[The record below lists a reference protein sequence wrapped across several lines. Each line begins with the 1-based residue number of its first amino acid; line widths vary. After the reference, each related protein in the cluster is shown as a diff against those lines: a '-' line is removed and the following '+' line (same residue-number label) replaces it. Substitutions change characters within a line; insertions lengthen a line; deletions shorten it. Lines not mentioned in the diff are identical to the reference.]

1 MLERM
6 RENLGVAP
14 QTLIA
19 DAGYLSESNVDYCES
34 NRVDAYIAVRRKDD
48 DGAELGRLP
57 MSQAQEVRWRMHQKV
72 TSSHGRE
79 IYRRRKL
86 IAEPVFGQIKQAL
99 GFRQFLLRG
108 LTKVAAEW
116 GIVCLCHNLRKLDR
130 AVGAMRAVPR

>member
-14 QTLIA
+14 QKLIA

-34 NRVDAYIAVRRKDD
+34 NRVDAYIAVRR
-48 DGAELGRLP
+48 
-57 MSQAQEVRWRMHQKV
+57 
-72 TSSHGRE
+72 
-79 IYRRRKL
+79 L

-99 GFRQFLLRG
+99 GFRQFSLRG
-108 LTKVAAEW
+108 LTQVAAEW
-116 GIVCLCHNLRKLDR
+116 GIVCLCHNLRKLYR